1 MARNQ
6 TFDEKIK
13 RERNEIEKKKA
24 RTKGGR
30 LPMRGGLGRDRSLL
44 LGPLRSH
51 DFCSLLGQGS
61 RAFAG
66 SIADFKTGTGNM

>member
-30 LPMRGGLGRDRSLL
+30 EGGREGMEGSGSPVWKDGACQEKSLE
-44 LGPLRSH
+44 
-51 DFCSLLGQGS
+51 
-61 RAFAG
+61 
-66 SIADFKTGTGNM
+66 